1 MVEDKTDP
9 FAFVTVV
16 VTAPLPVVA
25 TVVVLPLDDEVVVTV
40 LTTSDEDPEEAV
52 VFEDAE
58 PGAADSNAEIAA
70 FNDAVPL
77 PDPAAEMPPTLK
89 FIDSISRRVGHNLSY
104 TTRLPAA
111 AFVTLKTV
119 TPNHHA
125 GAAARN
131 KIPFIRAV
139 LHALRS
145 TSSQIIVGH

>member
-1 MVEDKTDP
+1 VVEDKTDP

-40 LTTSDEDPEEAV
+40 LTTSDEDPEEA
-52 VFEDAE
+52 E
-58 PGAADSNAEIAA
+58 PGAADSSAEIAA

-89 FIDSISRRVGHNLSY
+89 FIKSISRRVRHNRRY
-104 TTRLPAA
+104 TTRPPAA

-131 KIPFIRAV
+131 KIPFIRAA